1 MLAGRPVDWI
11 FLRQIVLLPDEGWK
25 AGPERIASLIGE
37 IRTGEPAKPVRRDL
51 LEIQAARLIRKAAV
65 MEVTAKAV
73 AALIDETVL
82 EYMREARTNC
92 LPDEFLLLNAIPPI
106 LRRIAAGVAHPVVD
120 SSGGALPADLAKL
133 EARIAELEAELSA
146 LRARSPQCVFSKSLR
161 EAAGKSL
168 GDRKM

>member
-1 MLAGRPVDWI
+1 
-11 FLRQIVLLPDEGWK
+11 
-25 AGPERIASLIGE
+25 
-37 IRTGEPAKPVRRDL
+37 
-51 LEIQAARLIRKAAV
+51 

-106 LRRIAAGVAHPVVD
+106 LRRIASGVAHPVAD
-120 SSGGALPADLAKL
+120 SSGGTLPAERSRL

-146 LRARSPQCVFSKSLR
+146 LRARSPQCVFSKALC
-161 EAAGKSL
+161 EAAGKSP
-168 GDRKM
+168 GDRKMWAPLIGGCYVILGDPALTDRLPSLASTVRGLFPVPDAPFSPDPVLPPPVIDI

>member
-1 MLAGRPVDWI
+1 
-11 FLRQIVLLPDEGWK
+11 
-25 AGPERIASLIGE
+25 
-37 IRTGEPAKPVRRDL
+37 
-51 LEIQAARLIRKAAV
+51 

-106 LRRIAAGVAHPVVD
+106 LRRIASGVAHPVAD
-120 SSGGALPADLAKL
+120 SSGGTLPAERSRL

-146 LRARSPQCVFSKSLR
+146 LRARSPQGVFSKAFC